1 MLDAF
6 VSKRVEKLP
15 LFGIQV
21 SKDLDN
27 CRYFEWPEKIP
38 KNMLL
43 HRIKIQQ
50 EGGDSLRG
58 IAFELS
64 NGSQTIESPIFSG
77 ANGLS
82 MRTLSDHNNVPINL
96 SLHRISRVGFKV
108 FAVGKMQ
115 IYHGI
120 RLATSEKT
128 IIDETWYSNG
138 KWEY

>member
-1 MLDAF
+1 
-6 VSKRVEKLP
+6 
-15 LFGIQV
+15 
-21 SKDLDN
+21 
-27 CRYFEWPEKIP
+27 
-38 KNMLL
+38 MLL
-43 HRIKIQQ
+43 HKIKVQQ
-50 EGGDSLRG
+50 KGDGSLRG

-64 NGSQTIESPIFSG
+64 NGSQTISSPIYNG
-77 ANGLS
+77 ANNFP
-82 MRTLSDHNNVPINL
+82 MRTLSDQNNVPINL